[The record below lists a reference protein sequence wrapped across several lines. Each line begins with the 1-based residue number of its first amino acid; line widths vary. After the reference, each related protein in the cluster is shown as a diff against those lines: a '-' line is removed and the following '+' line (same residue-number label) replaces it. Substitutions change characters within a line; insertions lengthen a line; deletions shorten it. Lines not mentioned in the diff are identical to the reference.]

1 MPKPPERPEHI
12 TKALAWVA
20 GAAPLDHVQTIFRY
34 VEHLETELYAMR
46 AAAKDHQ
53 LPSGEHWVSRGEP
66 HGTVTYE
73 RRRTVDTPV
82 YYDGDERRT
91 LAGL

>member
-1 MPKPPERPEHI
+1 MPKQPERPEHI

-53 LPSGEHWVSRGEP
+53 L
-66 HGTVTYE
+66 
-73 RRRTVDTPV
+73 RTVDTPV
-82 YYDGDERRT
+82 FHDAAERRT